1 MYKDPDPYLEL
12 MDPDAGGLKTYS
24 ATLPKS
30 IQIQTNRDAGAN

>member
-12 MDPDAGGLKTYS
+12 TDPNPGGPKTYS

-30 IQIQTNRDAGAN
+30 IHIQTNRKAGAN